1 MSNRKYVPESIQAY
15 IVPSGDAHQVRRQ
28 SDMIDVFFNEKLT
41 LFLQYI
47 VNMVKLRYSEAQGT
61 MQWIYFAIAVIRDS
75 CISNLL

>member
-47 VNMVKLRYSEAQGT
+47 VKLGYSEAQGT
-61 MQWIYFAIAVIRDS
+61 M
-75 CISNLL
+75 

>member
-1 MSNRKYVPESIQAY
+1 MPLAHNRTGPLLKKLRTLMSNRKYVPESIQAY

-47 VNMVKLRYSEAQGT
+47 VKLGYSEAQGT
-61 MQWIYFAIAVIRDS
+61 M
-75 CISNLL
+75 